1 MLKSA
6 VVLWLALLAYVAFGA
21 GILVA
26 LAGSVLPP
34 YLSGLN
40 EVSPLSAGTSPGL
53 EECTMLLQYGSVYS
67 ADLDDP
73 VQLAALLHFHSST
86 GGGSWIYDEPISSA
100 EHLQFSQLVTELEY
114 LGYGV
119 AEQYLNLTSL
129 TEETDIA
136 TDMEAALIH
145 LSQNC
150 TLQQWLSFGQLLLKY
165 EWGTP
170 DVSYCQWYGIT
181 CCKTAV
187 SKVLAKSHMYCC
199 SAV

>member
-1 MLKSA
+1 
-6 VVLWLALLAYVAFGA
+6 
-21 GILVA
+21 
-26 LAGSVLPP
+26 
-34 YLSGLN
+34 
-40 EVSPLSAGTSPGL
+40 
-53 EECTMLLQYGSVYS
+53 MLLMR
-67 ADLDDP
+67 
-73 VQLAALLHFHSST
+73 LL
-86 GGGSWIYDEPISSA
+86 
-100 EHLQFSQLVTELEY
+100 Y

-170 DVSYCQWYGIT
+170 EVSYCQWYGTGSTCLTCLTSLIQMRVVIT
-181 CCKTAV
+181 KAMKANQRQQKQQEQT
-187 SKVLAKSHMYCC
+187 L
-199 SAV
+199 